1 MSKIKNYGLDSLL
14 TGTDKLIGSDSDSSG
29 TTKNYSINSISN
41 YIYTDLDIGII
52 ENKLAGIES
61 GAQVNTVDSVNTQT
75 GDVVLDADNI
85 NDTNTANKFTSQS
98 DIDRLANTSGTNTGD
113 QDISGIS
120 TNASDITDLQNNK
133 LDKVAGIYGVEW
145 NKTFPTTDCTRV
157 GDMSLHDAVNG
168 LPVHKEV
175 KRCVMLDD
183 GTVNY
188 YLDPDDSTLRDDGTP
203 SNLEG
208 DDGQVMVE
216 IPEHWRRFDEEGDI
230 QRVLIST
237 TPFLNAHRVPKIYVS
252 AFEATVDRT
261 NNKLSSV
268 ATLNTDYRGGNN
280 NASLDGNANSQ
291 LGMPATSLSRIN
303 FTDYANNRGANWYAN
318 LYDAHLNLFWLYTI
332 EYATKNSQ
340 KAFTNTLT
348 PEGYRDGGL
357 GAGVTN
363 ISIGSWGNFN
373 GRYPFVKC
381 FEESTNNF
389 TNSIPYTH
397 PVLGATQIPVYRG
410 VEHPFGHIWKWTEQ
424 INVKAIDGQNLMYKA
439 NSFNFQSSNYQ
450 GYKFIGELAGSNGYI
465 EELLFGDKGHILPV
479 DTSGASSSTYWADF
493 YFENAPPSGEAIK
506 GLRFGGRA
514 DNGAPAGF
522 VSSVVLNAPSITR
535 TTVGSRLCFFEK
547 C

>member
-1 MSKIKNYGLDSLL
+1 MSLNKGTVRAKDVEAINQQDVTTIKEALDLENVDN
-14 TGTDKLIGSDSDSSG
+14 TSDSDKPISTDTQNALNLKADDS
-29 TTKNYSINSISN
+29 SISSVGKTGN
-41 YIYTDLDIGII
+41 HSDLNLDDGTNPHNT
-52 ENKLAGIES
+52 NKSDVGLG
-61 GAQVNTVDSVNTQT
+61 NVD
-75 GDVVLDADNI
+75 
-85 NDTNTANKFTSQS
+85 
-98 DIDRLANTSGTNTGD
+98 NTSDLNKPV
-113 QDISGIS
+113 S
-120 TNASDITDLQNNK
+120 NATQNALDEK
-133 LDKVAGIYGVEW
+133 VDKVAGIYGVEW

-188 YLDPDDSTLRDDGTP
+188 YLDPDDSTLKDDGTP

-261 NNKLSSV
+261 ANKLSSV

-291 LGMPATSLSRIN
+291 LGTPATLLSRIN

-363 ISIGSWGNFN
+363 ISNSAWINFN

-389 TNSIPYTH
+389 TDSIPYTH

-424 INVKAIDGQNLMYKA
+424 INIKAIDGQNLMYKA
-439 NSFNFQSSNYQ
+439 NSFKFQSSNYQ
-450 GYKFIGELAGSNGYI
+450 GYKFIGGLAGSNGYI
-465 EELLFGDKGHILPV
+465 QELLFGDKGHILPV
-479 DTSGASSSTYWADF
+479 DTSGASSSTYWADY
-493 YFENAPPSGEAIK
+493 YFQNAPSSGETIK
-506 GLRFGGRA
+506 GLLFGGNA
-514 DNGAPAGF
+514 NYGTNAGF
-522 VSSVVLNAPSITR
+522 VFSNVFFAPSRSSTSF
-535 TTVGSRLCFFEK
+535 GSRLCFFEK
-547 C
+547 Y